1 MFIIFVFA
9 VYLAPFLNQ
18 DIGNAGQHT
27 FEIKQW
33 VFNDDS
39 VVQTKFPNGP
49 FVVAAA
55 LLDHGN
61 RLPHFSF
68 SLVVTK

>member
-1 MFIIFVFA
+1 LAFA
-9 VYLAPFLNQ
+9 VYLAPLLNQ

-33 VFNDDS
+33 VSHDDS
-39 VVQTKFPNGP
+39 VMQTKFPNGP
-49 FVVAAA
+49 FMVPAA

-61 RLPHFSF
+61 GLPHFPF
-68 SLVVTK
+68 GFEEAK